1 MSSRLA
7 FNPIQISAGDIAI
20 RLRPSLRAGWLIAQQ
35 YDLDDLRQKLE
46 ECDFGAISYLIAIG
60 CDDITRM
67 SELIAAKTE
76 RNGLCLIQD
85 FTPAIVE
92 FVKHSIGWTDDAP
105 EQAAPSSKPFVLTD
119 HLTELFEFAAGVLHW
134 SPADTWAAT
143 PAEIDHAR
151 NGMLRHL
158 NSADDPRNLPTE
170 AEIDQGL
177 ATLRALSGE
186 AA

>member
-1 MSSRLA
+1 M
-7 FNPIQISAGDIAI
+7 
-20 RLRPSLRAGWLIAQQ
+20 LIAQQ
-35 YDLDDLRQKLE
+35 YSLDELRQNLD
-46 ECDFGAISYLIAIG
+46 ECHLGAISHLIAIG
-60 CDDITRM
+60 CDDTTRTC
-67 SELIAAKTE
+67 ELIAAKTE

-119 HLTELFEFAAGVLHW
+119 HLTELFEFAAGVLQW

-143 PAEIDHAR
+143 PAEIRHAWKGYDKMR
-151 NGMLRHL
+151 G
-158 NSADDPRNLPTE
+158 SADDPRNLPSE
-170 AEIDQGL
+170 AEIKEGL
-177 ATLRALSGE
+177 ATLRDLSGE